1 MSQSATSS
9 LSPPDTAVLRRRL
22 SGVHDELRARG
33 HNPLQ
38 ALVELARM
46 LDSNGACDDLPD
58 VLPFASPTGISSLAW
73 TAFQEFL
80 TTDVRGAFGQY
91 LTPPA
96 VAGHVADLL
105 GELPPG
111 TSVAD
116 PFLGSGI
123 LLDAVARRNPG
134 IRLRGYEINDSVAH
148 VGTTALHLAGH
159 LPQVEVGD
167 AFELWARSRFEP
179 AGAIVTNPPFGVS
192 LVTIDPL
199 ELPHHISPA
208 LRRLRKVPVELL
220 AMEMCAERVRP
231 AGVLVIVLPNS
242 VLTNT
247 RFSAFRADFFARY
260 TLEHVTQLSA
270 ATFAPFRGVAR
281 ASVLV
286 IRSKIPPGLPYRFG
300 QDQSE
305 HAGYDATGR
314 PETPSDLPSVAG
326 RRRDGTTPS
335 ATLLRSGEIAGDTG
349 PGAQRQGFRLGE
361 IADIF
366 RGKNPLR
373 NQYTKSGP
381 FLLKVGSLSGSFVS
395 WRERER
401 SRISEEFYQSSP
413 AKQLRPGDICFT
425 CTAHTPKYICQKV
438 DLITELPA
446 AGALPSG
453 EVIVVR
459 LHEDAPISPL
469 ALLYHLRSEAGRRSV
484 QCLIKGSTAH
494 VYPKDLVSLVVPDF
508 PPSVDITAVEQLYR
522 EAEASFR
529 RYLLAE
535 DKISDLLGMR
545 AATEETDR

>member
-1 MSQSATSS
+1 VSQSAASS
-9 LSPPDTAVLRRRL
+9 LIPPDTAALRRRL
-22 SGVHDELRARG
+22 SGLHDEFRARG

-46 LDSNGACDDLPD
+46 LDGNEDGQELFDSA
-58 VLPFASPTGISSLAW
+58 AGISSLAW

-80 TTDVRGAFGQY
+80 TTDLRGAFGQY

-96 VAGHVADLL
+96 VAEHVADLL

-111 TSVAD
+111 MSVAD

-123 LLDAVARRNPG
+123 LLDAVARKNPG
-134 IRLRGYEINDSVAH
+134 ILLRGYEINDSVAH

-159 LPQVEVGD
+159 LPRIEIGD

-179 AGAIVTNPPFGVS
+179 ADAIVTNPPFGAS
-192 LVTIDPL
+192 LVTVDQP
-199 ELPHHISPA
+199 ELRHHLSPA
-208 LRRLRKVPVELL
+208 LSKLRKAPAELL
-220 AMEMCAERVRP
+220 AMEMCIDRVRP
-231 AGVLVIVLPNS
+231 GGTLVIVLPNS

-247 RFSAFRADFFARY
+247 RFSAFRADFFARC
-260 TLEHVTQLSA
+260 TLEHVTALSA

-286 IRSKIPPGLPYRFG
+286 IRNEVPPGLPYRFG
-300 QDQSE
+300 QDESE

-314 PETPSDLPSVAG
+314 PAGPTDLPSVAA
-326 RRRDGTTPS
+326 RKRDGAAPR
-335 ATLLRSGEIAGDTG
+335 AMLLRTGEIVAGTG
-349 PGAQRQGFRLGE
+349 DSPGRPGFRLGE

-366 RGKNPLR
+366 RGKNPPR
-373 NQYTKSGP
+373 DQYTKSGP
-381 FLLKVGSLSGSFVS
+381 YLLKVGSLSGSFVS

-401 SRISEEFYQSSP
+401 SRISAEFYQASP

-438 DLITELPA
+438 DLITELPP
-446 AGALPSG
+446 AGALPSA

-459 LHEDAPISPL
+459 LHSGAPISPL

-484 QCLIKGSTAH
+484 QSLIKGSTAH
-494 VYPKDLVSLVVPDF
+494 VYPRDLAGLIVPDL
-508 PPSVDITAVEQLYR
+508 PPSVDITALERLYR

-529 RYLLAE
+529 RYLVTE
-535 DKISDLLGMR
+535 DKIADLLGMR
-545 AATEETDR
+545 PATEETDR

>member
-1 MSQSATSS
+1 MSQSAASS
-9 LSPPDTAVLRRRL
+9 PLPPDTAVLRRRL
-22 SGVHDELRARG
+22 SGLHDELRARG

-38 ALVELARM
+38 ALVELAGM
-46 LDSNGACDDLPD
+46 LDGNGADGKFPVDSAG
-58 VLPFASPTGISSLAW
+58 VSSLAW
-73 TAFQEFL
+73 AAFQEFL
-80 TTDVRGAFGQY
+80 TTDLRGAFGQY

-96 VAGHVADLL
+96 VAEHVADLL
-105 GELPPG
+105 GELSPG
-111 TSVAD
+111 TSVTD

-123 LLDAVARRNPG
+123 LLDAVARKNPG

-148 VGTTALHLAGH
+148 VGRTALHLAGH
-159 LPQVEVGD
+159 LPQVEIGD
-167 AFELWARSRFEP
+167 AFELRARSQFEP
-179 AGAIVTNPPFGVS
+179 ADAIVTNPPFGVS
-192 LVTIDPL
+192 LVTMDQP
-199 ELPHHISPA
+199 ELHQHISPA
-208 LRRLRKVPVELL
+208 LSNLRKVPLELL
-220 AMEMCAERVRP
+220 AMEMCAERIRP
-231 AGVLVIVLPNS
+231 AGTLVIVLPNS
-242 VLTNT
+242 VLTNA

-286 IRSKIPPGLPYRFG
+286 IRNKVPPGLPYRFG
-300 QDQSE
+300 RDESE

-314 PETPSDLPSVAG
+314 PEIPTDLPSVAARKKG
-326 RRRDGTTPS
+326 GATPR
-335 ATLLRSGEIAGDTG
+335 ATLLRTGDIVADAEAS
-349 PGAQRQGFRLGE
+349 PARPGFRLGE

-366 RGKNPLR
+366 RGKNPPR
-373 NQYTKSGP
+373 NQYTTSGP
-381 FLLKVGSLSGSFVS
+381 FHLKVGSLSGSFIS

-401 SRISEEFYQSSP
+401 CRISEEFYQASP

-438 DLITELPA
+438 DLITELPPS
-446 AGALPSG
+446 GALPSG

-459 LHEDAPISPL
+459 LHSGAPISPL

-494 VYPKDLVSLVVPDF
+494 VYPRDLAGLIVPDL
-508 PPSVDITAVEQLYR
+508 PPAVDITALEQLYR
-522 EAEASFR
+522 EAETSFR

-535 DKISDLLGMR
+535 DKISDLLGMS